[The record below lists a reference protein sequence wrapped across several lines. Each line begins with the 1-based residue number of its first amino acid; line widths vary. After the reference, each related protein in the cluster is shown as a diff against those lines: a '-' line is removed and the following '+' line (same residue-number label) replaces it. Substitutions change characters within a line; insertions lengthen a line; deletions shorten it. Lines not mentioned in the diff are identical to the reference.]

1 MSLKDFTLLAKLEAL
16 DLETHN
22 ICKKFEKS
30 ERHVL
35 SAAIRHTLE
44 TLLKLVIG
52 AVKTQLEERRKKR
65 PPIKTR
71 EMLWQADVE
80 LEYLKT
86 QVRKAFALRLVNEKT
101 YEIWSRQILE
111 VGGLLGGWIKAV
123 DNTLEKMQTKPGTAA
138 KSTPTAQQVKLF

>member
-22 ICKKFEKS
+22 IVKKFEKS

-65 PPIKTR
+65 PPVKTR
-71 EMLWQADVE
+71 ELLWQADVE

-86 QVRKAFALRLVNEKT
+86 QVRKSFTLRLINEKT

-111 VGGLLGGWIKAV
+111 VGGLLGGWIKGV
-123 DNTLEKMQTKPGTAA
+123 DGTIEKYQTKPETPA
-138 KSTPTAQQVKLF
+138 KQTTQAMQGSLF